1 MYNAAYCNA
10 NNQTN
15 KLLLFVFYTLVY
27 ASIASSLLH
36 CATVKKIIIIQINV
50 INENYKGKLLIYI

>member
-15 KLLLFVFYTLVY
+15 KLLLFVLYTLVY

-36 CATVKKIIIIQINV
+36 CATVKKKIIQIKL